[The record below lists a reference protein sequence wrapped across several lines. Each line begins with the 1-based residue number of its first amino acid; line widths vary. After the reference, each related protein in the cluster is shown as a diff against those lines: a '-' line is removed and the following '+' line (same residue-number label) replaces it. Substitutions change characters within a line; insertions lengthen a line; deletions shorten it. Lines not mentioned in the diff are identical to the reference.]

1 MAKSR
6 TLKQGVFIQAPP
18 DKVFRALIEP
28 RLLRRWFVQ
37 SAALSPRTGGNYTFT
52 WHGGYKH
59 AGKVMNYAK
68 DKTLSLSWP
77 AVLNGKLLGTTRATF
92 RVKPKSNGTILELT
106 HSGFKSGTQ
115 WVDFYGAVCSGWAYF
130 LTNLKS
136 VLQHGRDLR
145 SSLDRI

>member
-6 TLKQGVFIQAPP
+6 TLKQGLFIQAPP

-28 RLLRRWFVQ
+28 RLLKKWFLE
-37 SAALSPRTGGNYTFT
+37 SATLSPRTGGNYTFT
-52 WHGGYKH
+52 WHGDYNH
-59 AGKVMNYAK
+59 SGKVLNYAK

-77 AVLNGKLLGTTRATF
+77 AYLKGKHLGTTRATF
-92 RVKPKSNGTILELT
+92 RLKPKDNGTVLELA
-106 HSGFKSGTQ
+106 HSGFKSGNQ
-115 WVDFYGAVCSGWAYF
+115 WVEFYGAVCSGWAYF

-145 SSLDRI
+145 SPLDRM